1 MCYEIFYIGAETKP
15 MKPIFEFIDYR
26 QYMQAFYDE
35 RKRIS
40 AFSWR
45 EFSHIA
51 GFSSSNYMK
60 LVCDGKSRLSKLGV
74 EQVAVAMELEGSAKE
89 YFKEMVSFADSRDE
103 QKRKSSFARMQEL
116 AKENKVRTLA
126 GDAYAYFSKWYNP
139 VLREL
144 APMNPGVKP
153 MELSKLCYPELSA
166 TEIRKSLD
174 FLVQAGLLKKN
185 SEYYYEQTEKV
196 VTGVAGCVR
205 PTMRPM
211 HKQMAEL
218 AVDAVEKVPVE
229 ERNFAGITMGI
240 SQKTFQRISQ
250 EVENFKQ
257 KIVAIACDGQ
267 NGDQVY
273 RLNLQ
278 LFPLTKRKEANHG

>member
-1 MCYEIFYIGAETKP
+1 
-15 MKPIFEFIDYR
+15 MKPVFEFLDYR
-26 QYMQAFYDE
+26 IYMHAFYDE
-35 RKRIS
+35 RKRTS

-45 EFSHIA
+45 EFSRIA

-60 LVCDGKSRLSKLGV
+60 LVCDGKSRLSKIGA

-89 YFKEMVSFADSRDE
+89 YFREMVSFADSCDE
-103 QKRKSSFARMQEL
+103 EKKKASFARMQEL

-126 GDAYAYFSKWYNP
+126 GDAYTYFGKWYNP

-153 MELSKLCYPELSA
+153 MELSKLCYPVVSA
-166 TEIRKSLD
+166 TEIRQSLD

-185 SEYYYEQTEKV
+185 GEYHYEQTEKV

-205 PTMRPM
+205 PTMRSM

-218 AVDAVEKVPVE
+218 AAVAVENIPVE
-229 ERNFAGITMGI
+229 ERNFAGVTMGI
-240 SQKTFQRISQ
+240 SQDTFRRVSQ
-250 EVENFKQ
+250 EIENFRRKVISIAREDQ
-257 KIVAIACDGQ
+257 KGE
-267 NGDQVY
+267 QVY

-278 LFPLTKRKEANHG
+278 LFPLTKRKEAKHV

>member
-1 MCYEIFYIGAETKP
+1 
-15 MKPIFEFIDYR
+15 
-26 QYMQAFYDE
+26 MQAFYDE

>member
-1 MCYEIFYIGAETKP
+1 
-15 MKPIFEFIDYR
+15 MKPVFEFLDYR
-26 QYMQAFYDE
+26 KYMQAFYDE

-45 EFSHIA
+45 EFSRIA

-60 LVCDGKSRLSKLGV
+60 LVCDGKSRLSKVGV

-89 YFKEMVSFADSRDE
+89 YFKEMVVFADSCDE
-103 QKRKSSFARMQEL
+103 QKKKSSFARMQEL

-126 GDAYAYFSKWYNP
+126 GDAYAYFSNWYNP

-144 APMNPGVKP
+144 APMNPGAKP
-153 MELSKLCYPELSA
+153 LELSKLCYPELNA
-166 TEIRKSLD
+166 TEIRQSLD
-174 FLVQAGLLKKN
+174 FMVQAGLLKKR
-185 SEYYYEQTEKV
+185 SEYHYEQTEKV
-196 VTGVAGCVR
+196 VTGMPGCAR

-218 AVDAVEKVPVE
+218 AVNAVENIPVE
-229 ERNFAGITMGI
+229 ERNFSGITMGI
-240 SQKTFQRISQ
+240 SKKTFQRISQ
-250 EVENFKQ
+250 EVEKFRQ
-257 KIVAIACDGQ
+257 KIVAIACEDQDGE
-267 NGDQVY
+267 QVY

-278 LFPLTKRKEANHG
+278 LFPLTKRKEASHE

>member
-1 MCYEIFYIGAETKP
+1 

>member
-1 MCYEIFYIGAETKP
+1 

-35 RKRIS
+35 RKRVS

-74 EQVAVAMELEGSAKE
+74 EQVATAMELEGSGKE
-89 YFKEMVSFADSRDE
+89 YFREMVTFADSKDE
-103 QKRKSSFARMQEL
+103 QKKNSALARMQEL

-126 GDAYAYFSKWYNP
+126 SDAYAYFSKWYNP

-166 TEIRKSLD
+166 TDIRKSLD

-185 SEYYYEQTEKV
+185 GEYYYEQTEKV

-205 PTMRPM
+205 PTMRSM

-218 AVDAVEKVPVE
+218 AVDAVEKIPVE
-229 ERNFAGITMGI
+229 ERNFAGVTMGI
-240 SQKTFQRISQ
+240 SRKMFRRISQ
-250 EVENFKQ
+250 EVENFRQ
-257 KIVAIACDGQ
+257 KIVSIAREAQDGE
-267 NGDQVY
+267 QVY

-278 LFPLTKRKEANHG
+278 LFPLTKRQEKRHE

>member
-1 MCYEIFYIGAETKP
+1 
-15 MKPIFEFIDYR
+15 MKPVFEFLDYR

-35 RKRIS
+35 RKRCS

-60 LVCDGKSRLSKLGV
+60 LVCDGKSRLSSLGV

-103 QKRKSSFARMQEL
+103 QKKKSSFARMQEI

-144 APMNPGVKP
+144 APMNPGSKP
-153 MELSKLCYPELSA
+153 MELSKLCYPELNA

-174 FLVQAGLLKKN
+174 FMVQIGLLKKYG
-185 SEYYYEQTEKV
+185 EYHYEQTEKV
-196 VTGVAGCVR
+196 VTGIAGCVR

-218 AVDAVEKVPVE
+218 AVNAVENIPVE

-240 SQKTFQRISQ
+240 SRETFCRISQ
-250 EVENFKQ
+250 EIENFRQ
-257 KIVAIACDGQ
+257 KIISIAREDQ
-267 NGDQVY
+267 NSEQVY

-278 LFPLTKRKEANHG
+278 LFPLTKRKEVKHG

>member
-1 MCYEIFYIGAETKP
+1 
-15 MKPIFEFIDYR
+15 MKPVFEFLDYR
-26 QYMQAFYDE
+26 KYMQAFYDE

-45 EFSHIA
+45 EFSRIA

-60 LVCDGKSRLSKLGV
+60 LVCDGKSRLSKVGV

-89 YFKEMVSFADSRDE
+89 YFKEMVVFVDSHDE
-103 QKRKSSFARMQEL
+103 QKKKISFARMQEL

-126 GDAYAYFSKWYNP
+126 ADAYAYFSNWYNP

-153 MELSKLCYPELSA
+153 LELSRLCYPELNA
-166 TEIRKSLD
+166 TDIRKSLD
-174 FLVQAGLLKKN
+174 FMVQIGLLQKRG
-185 SEYYYEQTEKV
+185 EYHYEQTEKV
-196 VTGVAGCVR
+196 VTGTPGCIR

-218 AVDAVEKVPVE
+218 AVNAVENIPVE
-229 ERNFAGITMGI
+229 ERNFSGITMGI
-240 SQKTFQRISQ
+240 SRKTFQRISQ
-250 EVENFKQ
+250 EVENFRQ
-257 KIVAIACDGQ
+257 KIVAIACEDQ
-267 NGDQVY
+267 NGEQVY
-273 RLNLQ
+273 RMNLQ
-278 LFPLTKRKEANHG
+278 LFPLTKRKEINHE